1 VRTASRTPAGQ
12 GFLWSADNRD
22 VDGNAS
28 AGLTPLRCP
37 RCQQV
42 YVRREAASH
51 SSLEWFACLSCS
63 NVWSSHPSDSPPRGL
78 APSTAPHLV
87 IVDDEDAV
95 VAVVTGYLRDYRVS
109 ACVNPK
115 DALDIMSREPVDLLI
130 TDFRMPD
137 VPGDQLIRRAREI
150 HPSLPV
156 VIVTGYLAAVR
167 QAGLGG
173 ERVVEKPFTREALL
187 SAVTEEMNRTLE

>member
-1 VRTASRTPAGQ
+1 
-12 GFLWSADNRD
+12 
-22 VDGNAS
+22 
-28 AGLTPLRCP
+28 
-37 RCQQV
+37 
-42 YVRREAASH
+42 
-51 SSLEWFACLSCS
+51 
-63 NVWSSHPSDSPPRGL
+63 
-78 APSTAPHLV
+78 V

-156 VIVTGYLAAVR
+156 IIVTGYLAAVR
-167 QAGLGG
+167 QAGLGD

-187 SAVTEEMNRTLE
+187 SAVTEEMNRASD